1 MPTLP
6 LYQVD
11 AFTDRPFAGNPAAVC
26 PLEAP
31 IPEALMQDIAAENNL
46 SETAFFHP
54 QGDAFSLRW
63 FTPTAEVDLCGH
75 ATLASAFV
83 LMTELEPARTEV
95 TFRSRSGLL
104 HVRRRDAEFVLDFPA
119 YPAAPAD
126 AETAARVA
134 DALGARP
141 REVVRARALFAVF
154 DDAKAVRAVA
164 PDFRALA
171 ALPTTVGVTAPG
183 GDESRPVDFVSRYFA
198 PVVRHRR
205 GSRDRLRVLHA
216 RALLGGAAR
225 QAGDARAPGQP
236 PRRRDLLRAR
246 RRPRAHRRQGAPGDH
261 WYAHLLRAAMDD
273 LFCSFCGKRRHEVR
287 KLISGPRVFICNE
300 CVVLCREIIGPRP
313 PSLGADISVLERT
326 TEDLPAQPLADDED
340 VTVEKKPPDER
351 HCSFCRKL
359 KTDVAKLVSGPTVYI
374 CNECVEL
381 CEDVIAADPDLDPP
395 AA

>member
-1 MPTLP
+1 MPSLP

-11 AFTDRPFAGNPAAVC
+11 AFTNRPFAGNPAAVC

-83 LMTELEPARTEV
+83 LMTELEPARTAV

-104 HVRRRDAEFVLDFPA
+104 GVRRHGDEFVLDFPA

-126 AETAARVA
+126 ADIAAQVA
-134 DALGARP
+134 DALHARP

-154 DDAKAVRAVA
+154 DDARAVRAIA

-183 GDESRPVDFVSRYFA
+183 ANEPRPVDFVSRYFA
-198 PVVRHRR
+198 PGYGIDEDPVT
-205 GSRDRLRVLHA
+205 GSSHCTLAPYWSARLGKPA
-216 RALLGGAAR
+216 
-225 QAGDARAPGQP
+225 
-236 PRRRDLLRAR
+236 LRAR
-246 RRPRAHRRQGAPGDH
+246 QVSRRGGELSCAVEGDRVH
-261 WYAHLLRAAMDD
+261 IG
-273 LFCSFCGKRRHEVR
+273 GKAR
-287 KLISGPRVFICNE
+287 
-300 CVVLCREIIGPRP
+300 
-313 PSLGADISVLERT
+313 
-326 TEDLPAQPLADDED
+326 
-340 VTVEKKPPDER
+340 
-351 HCSFCRKL
+351 
-359 KTDVAKLVSGPTVYI
+359 LVITGRLTY
-374 CNECVEL
+374 
-381 CEDVIAADPDLDPP
+381 
-395 AA
+395 